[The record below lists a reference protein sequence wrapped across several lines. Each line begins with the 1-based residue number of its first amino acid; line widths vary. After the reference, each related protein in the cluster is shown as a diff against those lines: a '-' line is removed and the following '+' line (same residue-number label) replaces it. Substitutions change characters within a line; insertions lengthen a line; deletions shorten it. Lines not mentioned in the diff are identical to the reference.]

1 VTEGSPDARLLT
13 IGHSNHSLDRF
24 LEILRTHAV
33 TAIADVR
40 SSPFSKF
47 NPQFNRDSLET
58 SLRNVSIRYVP
69 LGAELGARRTEAE
82 CYDGGMARY
91 DRIARLPM
99 FQKGLE
105 RVRRGLDANRI
116 ALLCAEKDP
125 LTCHRAILVC
135 RNLRDVTPIHHI
147 LEDGAVETHAEAEE
161 RLLALVGLDHGDLF
175 CDRAERLEQAYEI
188 QGGRIAYTMSAESPE
203 LVT

>member
-1 VTEGSPDARLLT
+1 VTQASPARLLT
-13 IGHSNHSLDRF
+13 IGHSNHSLNRF

-47 NPQFNRDSLET
+47 NPQFNRDALET
-58 SLRNVSIRYVP
+58 SLRAVGIRYVP
-69 LGAELGARRTEAE
+69 LGLELGARRTEAE
-82 CYDGGMARY
+82 AYDAGTARY
-91 DRIARLPM
+91 DRIARLPL

-105 RVRRGLDANRI
+105 RIRRGLDANRI

-125 LTCHRAILVC
+125 LTCHRTILVC
-135 RNLRDVTPIHHI
+135 RHLRDVTPIHHL
-147 LEDGAVETHAEAEE
+147 LEDGSVEAHAEAEE

-175 CDRAERLEQAYEI
+175 CDRAERLQQAYEI
-188 QGGRIAYTMSAESPE
+188 QGSRIAYTTLAESPE